1 LSFYYISGVKRII
14 PLIFFLCGN
23 LLYAEVPF
31 KVLRGDGA
39 TSAKKNLEMV
49 FQTSPTAV
57 ARINSEEC
65 HVYRTG
71 AFGSCVRLSP
81 GPNTVYVEVIDGP
94 DTLHRCF
101 DINYEKPSDSA
112 APVQKQDPLV
122 RDFSTVVVSREEA
135 WLQYGTTGDRLG
147 ASKMSC
153 LTEGVAL
160 KVTGQTDKLYR
171 VQLSS
176 LRYAFVP
183 KSQVAV
189 GGLEPRPVNVGSIT
203 AVNSGKEDVISV
215 CLSSKLPHCCSFDV
229 SSGSLN
235 LDLFGAYNN
244 CNWSTDKGGLKA
256 VDFFEVQQIESDVLR
271 LAVKLKDRRLWGYS
285 VSYEGNNL
293 KLSIKHPLR
302 HGVAG
307 KVVCLDPGHGGT
319 QKGAVSLTGALEK
332 DLNLFIAYRVRDILE
347 KKGVNVVLTRDGD
360 ETLSMAERR
369 QRALAKKAD
378 VLVSIHCNAGG
389 SALRS
394 LGTSTYYKYSQ
405 NRELASRLY
414 ERLTGIEELGHY
426 GITGNF
432 NFTLAAM
439 TECPSVLVETAFVS
453 NMPDEELLLFPEGQ
467 ERIAHAIASGIED
480 YFNSK

>member
-1 LSFYYISGVKRII
+1 VKRII

-71 AFGSCVRLSP
+71 TFGSSVRLSP

-101 DINYEKPSDSA
+101 EVKYEKSADSA
-112 APVQKQDPLV
+112 DRKPEALV
-122 RDFSTVVVSREEA
+122 RDFSTVVVSKEDA
-135 WLQYGTTGDRLG
+135 WLQYGTAGDRLG

-153 LTEGVAL
+153 LSEGVAL

-176 LRYAFVP
+176 LRYAFIP
-183 KSQVAV
+183 KNQVAV
-189 GGLEPRPVNVGSIT
+189 GGLEPRPVNAGSIT
-203 AVNSGKEDVISV
+203 ALNNGKEDVISV
-215 CLSSKLPHCCSFDV
+215 CLSSKLPHTCCFDAA
-229 SSGSLN
+229 SGSLN

-244 CNWSTDKGGLKA
+244 CNWATDKGGLKA

-285 VSYEGNNL
+285 VSYDGNNI
-293 KLSIKHPLR
+293 KLSVRHSLR
-302 HGVAG
+302 HGVSG
-307 KVVCLDPGHGGT
+307 RVVCLDPGHGGT
-319 QKGAVSLTGALEK
+319 QKGAISLTGEMEK
-332 DLNLFIAYRVRDILE
+332 DLNLFLAFRVRNLLE
-347 KKGVNVVLTRDGD
+347 KKGVKVVLTREGD
-360 ETLSMAERR
+360 ETLSMDERKEF
-369 QRALAKKAD
+369 ALDSKAD
-378 VLVSIHCNAGG
+378 MLVSIHCNAGG
-389 SALRS
+389 TALKS
-394 LGTSTYYKYSQ
+394 LGTACYYKYSQ
-405 NRELASRLY
+405 NRELARCLY
-414 ERLTGIEELGHY
+414 ERLTAIEGLGQF
-426 GITGNF
+426 GLTGNF

-439 TECPSVLVETAFVS
+439 TECPSVLVETAFLS
-453 NMPDEELLLFPEGQ
+453 NMPDEELLLSTEGQ

-480 YFNSK
+480 YFNTK